1 MSTKKSFY
9 FMGVRGKVGPDE
21 GKPRFF
27 IGK

>member
-1 MSTKKSFY
+1 MSIKKSFY
-9 FMGVRGKVGPDE
+9 FGLLRGKVGPDE